1 MEYIVKPGDSLSLI
15 AAAKGTNVATL
26 MRLNPEIKDA
36 NQIHTGSVLTVP
48 DTAVARGNCSLG
60 SIAQKSECA
69 SDDFVLG
76 FYWNDEARQQEDIY
90 TEIYGEEMNFALRSI
105 FEGNNAHLGALVLPG
120 EIVIVSN
127 MPKSTADRER
137 LNTLREEARLASE
150 GIQQLTVEEATTV
163 KRHIEILENPSALE
177 GAVATQG
184 AALGVLSAAAGRRL
198 GDLKS
203 VLTEINSGYLDELSR
218 NGGTARFSQDF
229 YARRSGLF
237 KRLDNAA
244 DRLTM
249 SRLSIPQ
256 YRGIKNTLGLST
268 KSILHNAS
276 SILEQGEVPQLGR
289 RIQTVSSWM
298 KGASRLGWAG
308 IAIDVGLRTNKVVD
322 ACTLGNENE
331 CKSASFKQVG
341 GVLGSA
347 GGGAVTGAVAAKG
360 AVLVVGSLALIFGVT
375 IGAPVIAVVALAGA
389 GVGAYVGGSIGGAAG
404 ESFGEVIY
412 ERIGK

>member
-105 FEGNNAHLGALVLPG
+105 FEENNAHLGALVLPG

-137 LNTLREEARLASE
+137 LNSLREEARLASE

-203 VLTEINSGYLDELSR
+203 VLTEINSAYLDELSR
-218 NGGTARFSQDF
+218 SSGTSRFSQDF
-229 YARRSGLF
+229 YARRGGLF

-244 DRLTM
+244 ERLTM

-308 IAIDVGLRTNKVVD
+308 IAIDVGLRTNKVFD
-322 ACTLGNENE
+322 ACTLGSESE
-331 CKSASFKQVG
+331 CKVASFKQVG

-347 GGGAVTGAVAAKG
+347 GGGAVTGVVAAKG
-360 AVLVVGSLALIFGVT
+360 AVLVVGVLALIFGVT
-375 IGAPVIAVVALAGA
+375 LGAPVIAVVALAGA
-389 GVGAYVGGSIGGAAG
+389 GIGAYAGGSGGGVVGEKIG
-404 ESFGEVIY
+404 EMIY
-412 ERIGK
+412 EWSE